1 MKYKGQISRRAK
13 SENLSLPVA
22 RHSTI
27 ILSVID
33 FQNIVVRYGT
43 QEVLENISLRIN
55 ARERVGIVGPNGA
68 GKSTLFHLLMGDR
81 LPDKGNV
88 VIEGKPNIGYVRQ
101 HLEPAH
107 DDETLLEYAL
117 RGMPRLHDL
126 ERAIHETEARLAQAT
141 EETERARL
149 MRQVGDLQ
157 HEFEDLGGYQLETKV
172 KVALGG
178 LGFSPEAFNRAFLAF
193 SGGWQMRAELARVL
207 AAAPDLLL
215 LDEPSNYLDLP
226 AVEWLQRFLRSFDGT
241 LLIISHD
248 RYLLRTLTSITVEVD
263 AGLVTRYP
271 GDLDFYLREREARQN
286 LLVAAK
292 ANQDRK
298 REHLERFV
306 ERFKAKAAFAAQAQS
321 RVKMLEKMEEIRLPR
336 RSRAAACLRIAPAPH
351 CGAEVVRL
359 EHVDFSYDGQKHV
372 LKAVDLQ
379 VGRGEKIA
387 IVGYNGMG
395 KTTLLRILAGTRQPT
410 GGKRILGHKVIP
422 GYQSQEYAETI
433 DPEQTVLSSA
443 KEAANFLTEREL
455 RSQLGAF
462 GFGEEDV
469 TKCCGVLSGGERIR
483 LAFLRL
489 FLSVPNFLL
498 LDEPTTHLD
507 IEGCQ
512 ALERL
517 LQKYD
522 GTVCMV
528 SHDVTFVRAAATSII
543 EISPTGIRRFPG
555 GYDYYREKVA
565 AEAAAAAK
573 AGSSDRTNR
582 TDRSDPS
589 DQSDRSDAPT
599 TPTTLNSKELRRV
612 RAEMR
617 AKYQTAIKDLR
628 QRVQT
633 VEHRIAR
640 LETEQTQLSAELSSG
655 APDLDYAGKSA
666 RLKNIQSELGRH
678 SADWEDA
685 ASELDRLQKE
695 MSEAQSAVGA

>member
-1 MKYKGQISRRAK
+1 M
-13 SENLSLPVA
+13 
-22 RHSTI
+22 
-27 ILSVID
+27 ID

-55 ARERVGIVGPNGA
+55 AGERIGIVGPNGA

-107 DDETLLEYAL
+107 DEETLLEYAL

-126 ERAIHETEARLAQAT
+126 ERAIHETEARLARST
-141 EETERARL
+141 DDTERSRL
-149 MRQVGDLQ
+149 LRQVGELQ

-178 LGFSPEAFNRAFLAF
+178 LGFSPESFDRAFLAF

-226 AVEWLQRFLRSFDGT
+226 AVEWLQRFLRGFEGT

-271 GDLDFYLREREARQN
+271 GDLDFYLRERESRQA

-321 RVKMLEKMEEIRLPR
+321 RMKMLEKMEEIRLPR

-359 EHVDFSYDGQKHV
+359 EKVDFSYDSRKHV
-372 LKAVDLQ
+372 LKDVDLN

-410 GGKRILGHKVIP
+410 GGKRVLGHKVIP

-433 DPEQTVLSSA
+433 DPDQTVLASA
-443 KEAANFLTEREL
+443 REAASFLTEREL

-469 TKCCGVLSGGERIR
+469 TKHCGVLSGGERIR

-507 IEGCQ
+507 IEGVQ

-522 GTVCMV
+522 GTVCIV
-528 SHDVTFVRAAATSII
+528 SHDVTFVRAVATSIL
-543 EISPTGIRRFPG
+543 EISPAGVRRFPG
-555 GYDYYREKVA
+555 SYDYYREKTA
-565 AEAAAAAK
+565 AEAAAGAA
-573 AGSSDRTNR
+573 ARSDRAETSGR
-582 TDRSDPS
+582 P
-589 DQSDRSDAPT
+589 A
-599 TPTTLNSKELRRV
+599 TPTRPAAPVVAALNSKDLRRA

-617 AKYQTAIKDLR
+617 TRYQAAIKDLR
-628 QRVQT
+628 HRVQSL
-633 VEHRIAR
+633 EGRIGK
-640 LETEQTQLSAELSSG
+640 LETEQAQLSAELSSG
-655 APDLDYAGKSA
+655 APDLDYAGKSS
-666 RLKNIQSELGRH
+666 RLKSIQAELGRY
-678 SADWEDA
+678 SADWEQA
-685 ASELDRLQKE
+685 AGELEQLQKE
-695 MSEAQSAVGA
+695 MSEAQATVS

>member
-1 MKYKGQISRRAK
+1 MR
-13 SENLSLPVA
+13 PVRPSSCA
-22 RHSTI
+22 
-27 ILSVID
+27 VID

-43 QEVLENISLRIN
+43 QEVLENIGLRIN
-55 ARERVGIVGPNGA
+55 AGERIGIVGPNGA

-88 VIEGKPNIGYVRQ
+88 VIEGKPKIGYVRQ

-107 DDETLLEYAL
+107 DEETLLEYAL
-117 RGMPRLHDL
+117 RGIPRLHDL
-126 ERAIHETEARLAQAT
+126 EHAIHETEARMGRSTDDA
-141 EETERARL
+141 ERNRL
-149 MRQVGDLQ
+149 LRQVGELQ
-157 HEFEDLGGYQLETKV
+157 HEFEDLGGYQVETKV

-178 LGFSPEAFNRAFLAF
+178 LGFPPEAFDRAFLSF

-226 AVEWLQRFLRSFDGT
+226 AVEWLQRFLRGFDGT

-248 RYLLRTLTSITVEVD
+248 RYLLRTLTNLTVEVD

-271 GDLDFYLREREARQN
+271 GDLDFYLREREARHA

-321 RVKMLEKMEEIRLPR
+321 RMKMLEKMEEIRLPR

-351 CGAEVVRL
+351 SGAEIVRL
-359 EHVDFSYDGQKHV
+359 ENVDFSYDGQKFV
-372 LKAVDLQ
+372 LKDVNLN

-410 GGKRILGHKVIP
+410 GGQRILGHKVIP

-433 DPEQTVLSSA
+433 DPDQSVLASA
-443 KEAANFLTEREL
+443 RQAAPFLTEREL
-455 RSQLGAF
+455 RSQLGGF
-462 GFGEEDV
+462 GFTEEDV
-469 TKCCGVLSGGERIR
+469 NKPGGVLSGGERIR

-507 IEGCQ
+507 LEGCQ
-512 ALERL
+512 TLERL

-522 GTVCMV
+522 GTVCLV
-528 SHDVTFVRAAATSII
+528 SHDVAFVRAVATSII
-543 EISPTGIRRFPG
+543 EISPAGIRRFPG
-555 GYDYYREKVA
+555 GYDYYREKIA
-565 AEAAAAAK
+565 AEGAAPAK
-573 AGSSDRTNR
+573 P
-582 TDRSDPS
+582 DRSDK
-589 DQSDRSDAPT
+589 SDRSDAPVRPAAPAPSALT
-599 TPTTLNSKELRRV
+599 SRDLRRV
-612 RAEMR
+612 RAETR
-617 AKYQTAIKDLR
+617 TKYQAGIKDLR
-628 QRVQT
+628 HRVQ
-633 VEHRIAR
+633 VLEQRINK
-640 LETEQTQLSAELSSG
+640 LETEQAQLSAELSTG
-655 APDLDYAGKSA
+655 TPDLDYAGKSS
-666 RLKNIQSELGRH
+666 RLKSIQAELGRY
-678 SADWEDA
+678 SSDWEQA
-685 ASELDRLQKE
+685 AGELERLQKE
-695 MSEAQSAVGA
+695 MSEAQAAVG

>member
-1 MKYKGQISRRAK
+1 M
-13 SENLSLPVA
+13 
-22 RHSTI
+22 
-27 ILSVID
+27 ID

-55 ARERVGIVGPNGA
+55 AGERIGIVGPNGA
-68 GKSTLFHLLMGDR
+68 GKSTLFHLLMGGR
-81 LPDKGNV
+81 QPDKGEV
-88 VIEGKPNIGYVRQ
+88 VVEGKPNIGYVRQ

-107 DDETLLEYAL
+107 DEETLLEYAL

-126 ERAIHETEARLAQAT
+126 ERAIHETEARLSHAT
-141 EETERARL
+141 DETERNRL
-149 MRQVGDLQ
+149 LRQVGELQ

-178 LGFSPEAFNRAFLAF
+178 LGFSHEAFDRAFLAF

-207 AAAPDLLL
+207 AAAPNLLL

-226 AVEWLQRFLRSFDGT
+226 AIEWLQRFLRGFEGT

-248 RYLLRTLTSITVEVD
+248 RYLLRTLTNITVEVD
-263 AGLVTRYP
+263 AGMVTRYP
-271 GDLDFYLREREARQN
+271 GDLDFYLREREARHA

-321 RVKMLEKMEEIRLPR
+321 RMKMLEKMEEIRLPR

-351 CGAEVVRL
+351 SGAEIVRL
-359 EHVDFSYDGQKHV
+359 ENVGFSYDGQKYI
-372 LKAVDLQ
+372 LKNVDLNI
-379 VGRGEKIA
+379 GRGEKIA

-410 GGKRILGHKVIP
+410 EGKRVLGHKVIP

-433 DPEQTVLSSA
+433 DPDQSVLASA
-443 KEAANFLTEREL
+443 KEAAKFLTEREL

-469 TKCCGVLSGGERIR
+469 NKPGGVLSGGERIR

-512 ALERL
+512 TLERL

-528 SHDVTFVRAAATSII
+528 SHDVTFVRAVATSII
-543 EISPTGIRRFPG
+543 EISPAGVRRFPG

-565 AEAAAAAK
+565 AEAAVAGK
-573 AGSSDRTNR
+573 ADRTEKTN
-582 TDRSDPS
+582 TPARS
-589 DQSDRSDAPT
+589 A
-599 TPTTLNSKELRRV
+599 TPATGTLNSKELRRV
-612 RAEMR
+612 RADMR
-617 AKYQTAIKDLR
+617 TKYQTRIKDLR
-628 QRVQT
+628 LRVQSM
-633 VEHRIAR
+633 EQRIAKM
-640 LETEQTQLSAELSSG
+640 EAEQTQLSAELSTG
-655 APDLDYAGKSA
+655 AADLDYAGKSS
-666 RLKNIQSELGRH
+666 RLKSIQADLGRH
-678 SADWEDA
+678 SADWEQA
-685 ASELDRLQKE
+685 ASELEQLQKE
-695 MSEAQSAVGA
+695 MSEAQASVG

>member
-1 MKYKGQISRRAK
+1 MR
-13 SENLSLPVA
+13 PVRPSSCA
-22 RHSTI
+22 
-27 ILSVID
+27 VID

-43 QEVLENISLRIN
+43 QEVLENIGLRIN
-55 ARERVGIVGPNGA
+55 AGERIGIVGPNGA

-88 VIEGKPNIGYVRQ
+88 VIEGKPKIGYVRQ

-107 DDETLLEYAL
+107 DEETLLEYAL
-117 RGMPRLHDL
+117 RGIPRLHDL
-126 ERAIHETEARLAQAT
+126 EHAIHETEARMGRSTDDA
-141 EETERARL
+141 ERNRL
-149 MRQVGDLQ
+149 LRQVGELQ
-157 HEFEDLGGYQLETKV
+157 HEFEDLGGYQVETKV

-178 LGFSPEAFNRAFLAF
+178 LGFPPEAFDRAFLSF

-226 AVEWLQRFLRSFDGT
+226 AVEWLQRFLRGFDGT

-248 RYLLRTLTSITVEVD
+248 RYLLRTLTNLTVEVD

-271 GDLDFYLREREARQN
+271 GDLDFYLREREARHA

-321 RVKMLEKMEEIRLPR
+321 RMKMLEKMEEIRLPR

-351 CGAEVVRL
+351 SGAEIVRL
-359 EHVDFSYDGQKHV
+359 ENVDFSYDGQKFV
-372 LKAVDLQ
+372 LKDVNLN

-410 GGKRILGHKVIP
+410 GGQRILGHKVIP

-433 DPEQTVLSSA
+433 DPDQSVLASA
-443 KEAANFLTEREL
+443 RQAAPFLTEREL
-455 RSQLGAF
+455 RSQLGGF
-462 GFGEEDV
+462 GFTEEDV
-469 TKCCGVLSGGERIR
+469 NKPGGVLSGGERIR

-507 IEGCQ
+507 LEGCQ
-512 ALERL
+512 TLERL

-522 GTVCMV
+522 GTVCLV
-528 SHDVTFVRAAATSII
+528 SHDVAFVRAVATSII
-543 EISPTGIRRFPG
+543 EISPAGIRRFPG
-555 GYDYYREKVA
+555 GYDYYREKIA
-565 AEAAAAAK
+565 AEGAAPAK
-573 AGSSDRTNR
+573 P
-582 TDRSDPS
+582 DRSDK
-589 DQSDRSDAPT
+589 SDRSDAPVRSAAPAPSALT
-599 TPTTLNSKELRRV
+599 SRDLRRV
-612 RAEMR
+612 RAETR
-617 AKYQTAIKDLR
+617 TKYQAGIKDLR
-628 QRVQT
+628 HRVQ
-633 VEHRIAR
+633 VLEQRINK
-640 LETEQTQLSAELSSG
+640 LETEQAQLSAELSTG
-655 APDLDYAGKSA
+655 TPDLDYAGKSS
-666 RLKNIQSELGRH
+666 RLKSIQAELGRY
-678 SADWEDA
+678 SSDWEQA
-685 ASELDRLQKE
+685 AGELERLQKE
-695 MSEAQSAVGA
+695 MSEAQAAVG

>member
-1 MKYKGQISRRAK
+1 M
-13 SENLSLPVA
+13 
-22 RHSTI
+22 
-27 ILSVID
+27 ID

-43 QEVLENISLRIN
+43 QEVLENVSLRIN
-55 ARERVGIVGPNGA
+55 PGERIGIVGPNGA
-68 GKSTLFHLLMGDR
+68 GKSTLFHLLMGER
-81 LPDKGNV
+81 LPDKGTV

-107 DDETLLEYAL
+107 DEETLLEYAL

-126 ERAIHETEARLAQAT
+126 ERAIHETEARLGHVT
-141 EETERARL
+141 DESERNRL
-149 MRQVGDLQ
+149 LRQIGELQ
-157 HEFEDLGGYQLETKV
+157 HEFENLGGYQLETKV

-178 LGFSPEAFNRAFLAF
+178 LGFPPEAFDRAFLAF

-207 AAAPDLLL
+207 AAAPNLLL

-226 AVEWLQRFLRSFDGT
+226 AIEWLQRFLRGFEGT

-271 GDLDFYLREREARQN
+271 GDLDFYLREREARHA

-321 RVKMLEKMEEIRLPR
+321 RMKMLEKMEEIRLPR

-351 CGAEVVRL
+351 SGAEIVRL
-359 EHVDFSYDGQKHV
+359 ESVDFSYDGQKYV
-372 LKAVDLQ
+372 LKGVDLN

-410 GGKRILGHKVIP
+410 GGKRVLGHKVIP

-433 DPEQTVLSSA
+433 DPEQSVLASA
-443 KEAANFLTEREL
+443 KEAAPFLTEREL

-462 GFGEEDV
+462 GFTEEDV
-469 TKCCGVLSGGERIR
+469 NKPGGVLSGGERIR

-507 IEGCQ
+507 LEGCQ
-512 ALERL
+512 TLERL
-517 LQKYD
+517 LQRYD
-522 GTVCMV
+522 GTVCLV
-528 SHDVTFVRAAATSII
+528 SHDVAFVRAVATSII
-543 EISPTGIRRFPG
+543 EISPAGIRRYPG
-555 GYDYYREKVA
+555 GYDYYREKTA
-565 AEAAAAAK
+565 AEAAVAAK
-573 AGSSDRTNR
+573 SDK
-582 TDRSDPS
+582 
-589 DQSDRSDAPT
+589 SDRSDKSDLPT
-599 TPTTLNSKELRRV
+599 AIPAATLNSRELRRA

-617 AKYQTAIKDLR
+617 ARYQVAIKDLR

-633 VEHRIAR
+633 LEGRIGK
-640 LETEQTQLSAELSSG
+640 LEAEQTQLSTELSSG
-655 APDLDYAGKSA
+655 TPDLDYAGKSL
-666 RLKNIQSELGRH
+666 RLKSIQAELGRY
-678 SADWEDA
+678 SADWEQA
-685 ASELDRLQKE
+685 AGELEQRQKE
-695 MSEAQSAVGA
+695 MSEAQAAVG

>member
-1 MKYKGQISRRAK
+1 M
-13 SENLSLPVA
+13 
-22 RHSTI
+22 
-27 ILSVID
+27 ID

-43 QEVLENISLRIN
+43 QEVLEHINLRIN
-55 ARERVGIVGPNGA
+55 PRERVGIVGPNGA

-81 LPDKGNV
+81 QPDKGDV

-107 DDETLLEYAL
+107 DEETLLEYAL

-126 ERAIHETEARLAQAT
+126 ERAIHETETRLSDST
-141 EETERARL
+141 DENERARL
-149 MRQVGDLQ
+149 LRQVGELQ
-157 HEFEDLGGYQLETKV
+157 HEFEILGGYQLETKV

-178 LGFSPEAFNRAFLAF
+178 LGFSAESFDRPFLAF

-207 AAAPDLLL
+207 AAAPNLLL

-226 AVEWLQRFLRSFDGT
+226 AVEWLQRFLRGFDGT
-241 LLIISHD
+241 LLLISHD
-248 RYLLRTLTSITVEVD
+248 RYLLRTLATITVEVD

-271 GDLDFYLREREARQN
+271 GDLDFYLREREARQVQ
-286 LLVAAK
+286 LQAAK

-321 RVKMLEKMEEIRLPR
+321 RMKMLEKMEEIRLPR

-359 EHVDFSYDGQKHV
+359 EQVDFSYDGQKFI
-372 LKAVDLQ
+372 LRGVDLQ
-379 VGRGEKIA
+379 IGRGEKTA

-395 KTTLLRILAGTRQPT
+395 KTTLLRILAGVRQPT
-410 GGKRILGHKVIP
+410 GGKRVLGHKVLP

-433 DPEQTVLSSA
+433 DPDVTVLACA
-443 KEAANFLTEREL
+443 KESAPFLTEREL

-469 TKCCGVLSGGERIR
+469 GKCAGVLSGGERIR

-512 ALERL
+512 TLERL

-522 GTVCMV
+522 GTVCIV
-528 SHDVTFVRAAATSII
+528 SHDVAFVRAVATSII
-543 EISPTGIRRFPG
+543 EISPSGIRRFPG
-555 GYDYYREKVA
+555 GYDYYRETGA
-565 AEAAAAAK
+565 AEASPAAASARAAAGAKPGGTTGAKPATSPKTATAAKPAAPARPAPAAQPARHDTAAAAA
-573 AGSSDRTNR
+573 N
-582 TDRSDPS
+582 
-589 DQSDRSDAPT
+589 
-599 TPTTLNSKELRRV
+599 LNSKDLRRV

-617 AKYQTAIKDLR
+617 AKFQASIKDLR
-628 QRVQT
+628 HRVQT
-633 VEHRIAR
+633 FEARIQK
-640 LETEQTQLSAELSSG
+640 LEAEQTQLAAELSSG

-666 RLKNIQSELGRH
+666 RLKNLQAELGRH

-685 ASELDRLQKE
+685 ATELDRTEKE
-695 MSEAQSAVGA
+695 LAEAQATIG